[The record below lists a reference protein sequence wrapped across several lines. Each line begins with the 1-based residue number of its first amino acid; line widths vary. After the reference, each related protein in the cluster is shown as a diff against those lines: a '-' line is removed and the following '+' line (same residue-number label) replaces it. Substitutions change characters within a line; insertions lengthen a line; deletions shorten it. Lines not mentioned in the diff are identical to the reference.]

1 MLEND
6 YFKSGNCRGT
16 MPSPLEHLYP
26 YIIPSLAR
34 VAPERARELQ
44 RLIDELGVTFDFDD
58 TSPKMVF
65 KSNHANNSIKIGL
78 RALER
83 LWIRAYAYI
92 HLYEHITKLQLADVT
107 ARGFDLTQ
115 DVNLANA
122 MTMLAWAVDVE
133 RRLTEA
139 GSDGDPGDVSWP
151 AHLPRPPRNPPH
163 DSLEN
168 AADELFLCAIAA
180 VLHHEMG
187 HLVRKH
193 DPRTLPQGDPSIFDP
208 AKDPAKL
215 EADRINIRRE
225 KEADAWS
232 ADWLLEGLDSRDDR
246 FLKRVVGTS
255 LGYLWSASRNIH
267 TGYWLT
273 NNHPPAWDRL
283 YQNLKQHVDIATHP
297 IWLFVA
303 YVLQLHLQAI
313 SENPTVD
320 AVDSGEEWV
329 NILLDQVSKAQQ

>member
-1 MLEND
+1 
-6 YFKSGNCRGT
+6 

-26 YIIPSLAR
+26 HIIPALAR

-44 RLIDELGVTFDFDD
+44 RLIDELGVTFVFDD
-58 TSPKMVF
+58 KSPNMVF

-83 LWIRAYAYI
+83 FWVRANAYI
-92 HLYEHITKLQLADVT
+92 HLYEHITKLQLADVR
-107 ARGFDLTQ
+107 AREFDLTK

-139 GSDGDPGDVSWP
+139 GEHGDPGDVSWP
-151 AHLPRPPRNPPH
+151 RDFPWPPRNPPR

-168 AADELFLCAIAA
+168 AADELFLCALAA

-187 HLVRKH
+187 HLARKH
-193 DPRTLPQGDPSIFDP
+193 DPRDLPQRDHSIVNPEEDP
-208 AKDPAKL
+208 AQIK
-215 EADRINIRRE
+215 ADRISTARE

-232 ADWLLEGLDSRDDR
+232 AEWLLEGLDPRDDR
-246 FLKRVVGTS
+246 FLKRVLGTS
-255 LGYLWSASRNIH
+255 LGYLWSATRNIH

-283 YQNLKQHVDIATHP
+283 YQNLKQYVDTDTHP
-297 IWLFVA
+297 VWLFAA
-303 YVLQLHLQAI
+303 YILQLHLQGI
-313 SENPTVD
+313 GEDP
-320 AVDSGEEWV
+320 AVDEVGSGEEWV
-329 NILLDQVSKAQQ
+329 NILLDKVSKTNR